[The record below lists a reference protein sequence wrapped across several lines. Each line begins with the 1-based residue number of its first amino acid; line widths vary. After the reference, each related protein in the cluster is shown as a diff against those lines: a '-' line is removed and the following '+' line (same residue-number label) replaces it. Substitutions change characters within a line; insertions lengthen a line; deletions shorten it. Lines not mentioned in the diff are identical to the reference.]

1 MKKVAIY
8 GKGGIG
14 KSTTAVNTAIML
26 ARSGLRVALVGCDP
40 KQDTVR
46 LLADGYLPSI
56 LDNYEGLASG
66 EVPLETCVAERR
78 HGILCAEVGG
88 PKPGVGCAGRGIVL
102 ALELLKQRGVLRG
115 RDVVLYDVLGDVV
128 CGGFATPVVRG
139 YAEEVYIV
147 TSGEQASLYAA
158 NNIAKGMNEIGRA
171 VRGLIFNASDF
182 PGEEAVVRAFA
193 ARTNLPLTAAI
204 SRSLRTPAF
213 ELQGLA
219 VTDADGTGPEAAA
232 YAALAAAVM
241 AAAGEPP
248 AGRPCE
254 RREFFQMM
262 QEVRAACPNRQG

>member
-115 RDVVLYDVLGDVV
+115 RDVV

-158 NNIAKGMNEIGRA
+158 NNIAKGMKEIGRC

-204 SRSLRTPAF
+204 PRSLRTPAF